1 MNVFDAKWERDGKAV
16 HARATIDPGTDEGD
30 AAWRIEITSPD
41 SVAAAYV
48 ASSLFDGLRRA
59 MNTAFRKLDPTPVT
73 EVSDSFLPK

>member
-16 HARATIDPGTDEGD
+16 YARATIDPGTDEGD

-59 MNTAFRKLDPTPVT
+59 MNTAFRNLDRLAAK
-73 EVSDSFLPK
+73 EASKDFQ